1 MAWPT
6 AKAHGTNPWNAAF
19 VHVLPADRLY
29 RNARCTT
36 LGAKML
42 AMGLYR
48 DLVLPV
54 VTDVAL
60 GGRAFEQVRDRVTA
74 GIAGDVLEVGFG
86 SGRNI
91 PHLPSA
97 VERVLA
103 VEPASSG
110 RRLAAK
116 RIAATSIPVDYV
128 GLDGAALPLA
138 DESIDHVLTTW
149 TLCTIPD
156 VSGALA
162 EIVRVLRPGGTFH
175 FAEHGRSPDAA
186 VARWQDRLTP
196 YQRKVFGGCHLNRRI
211 DQLVTDAGLELTE
224 IRNYTMPGP
233 RIFGYMFEGVAT
245 KRM

>member
-1 MAWPT
+1 
-6 AKAHGTNPWNAAF
+6 
-19 VHVLPADRLY
+19 
-29 RNARCTT
+29 
-36 LGAKML
+36 ML
-42 AMGLYR
+42 AMSFYR

-74 GIAGDVLEVGFG
+74 GITGDVLEVGFG

-91 PHLPSA
+91 PHLPPA

-186 VARWQDRLTP
+186 GRT
-196 YQRKVFGGCHLNRRI
+196 GSRR
-211 DQLVTDAGLELTE
+211 TNGRSSAG
-224 IRNYTMPGP
+224 
-233 RIFGYMFEGVAT
+233 AT
-245 KRM
+245 